1 MPNTGN
7 FSNTD
12 NRIVNLQFNNKDFE
26 KNAATTLETCEKL
39 DKKLTFKGVIE
50 GLAGLSAAAKSFD
63 LSPIVSATETA
74 AKAFNPLEEMAI
86 GALRRIGEQA
96 LQTGEQILKSVTV
109 DQIEAG
115 YGKFD
120 EKTQS
125 VQTIMSATGKTV
137 EEVNEQLQMLNWY
150 TDETSYAYTDMTS
163 NIGKFTNAG
172 VKLEDAVTAMVGIGN
187 AAGLAGTNV
196 RDASHAMA
204 GFSKAMGQGYM
215 DRLTWSWIKTAHMD
229 TIQFKQA
236 MIDSAVAAGK
246 LIKLSNGMYSIDG
259 KTDDNHLVSAATF
272 ELSLTKSK
280 WLTSDIITKTLAKY
294 GETTQKIYDYVKAS
308 DFEVYTSDAIE
319 QIGIS
324 MEDLGLKAFK
334 ASQEAK
340 TFSDAIEAVRDAVST
355 GWMSSFELIIGNYME
370 AKKVWT
376 DLANW
381 MYDIFVEMGN
391 ERNKLLKEWQ
401 KEWKFGAEGLGGRAY
416 LFEGIYE
423 IFDTISEYI
432 FAVGDAF
439 RKVFGEDWDTKL
451 LRDITQGIHN
461 FAQALSSTVKSGVFD
476 YETKGGIRWFITN
489 VEQLFHILKRVG
501 ETLSN
506 ITYLLATTVVEALGF
521 TSVTRTMKRSW
532 DATGEAIDSNIT
544 KIGKVVYSV
553 LHGINAWLTKNF
565 YGNENRRRI
574 REIVSSIGDIV
585 TNLKDIFVGVATSI
599 VKAIG
604 TISSSFSDISFSGAK
619 GILSI
624 IKTITSLIANL
635 VNTTNEATGNTK
647 ITDFFI
653 GILEFGKGILAV
665 LRVSKN
671 IASFVIKTV
680 TGFIDELKGRLSKT
694 GVLDVLSVELRD
706 LWDAIKDIFAS
717 ILGKSEE
724 LTKRGEDTGR
734 SFGWIALLADLLTQ
748 AIAIMT
754 DVIPMITE
762 AAKQFSSFIK
772 GINILMGETEEPDGT
787 GEKKRSIIDSLKD
800 SISSIFDEVD
810 GDKVSEGAK
819 KFSGSLFSKIFEGI
833 ANAINKLNINW
844 SAVGKFV
851 GFIGF
856 LVGMSLF
863 DAALFRLFKIVN
875 MTLGPAGLLSGLT
888 NFITGIGGVATAARD
903 AVKAFTVLNQMKQL
917 ALAIAILAGA
927 VWLLGQLPKEAIAR
941 GVVALGLIAGIF
953 GVMMKILNISGPL
966 INHVGGNSSVGA
978 QNFLNRNSL
987 NVNVISDKM
996 GIAAVIM
1003 GITTFVLVIAHVL
1016 NVLAKLDLKSILKG
1030 LLAVTVVMGLLI
1042 GAIAA
1047 ILALGK
1053 MIQNVATSEA
1063 AVVGN
1068 TTIVNQSSRTL
1079 SGYLIQLAAV
1089 IASITVAVMIFTAAI
1104 SAMATIAQNNPDGF
1118 WKACLAFVGMMV
1130 MLSAFI
1136 AILSG
1141 IQILSSKKWGIDGL
1155 GRRLI
1160 ETSIALIG
1168 IAAGLSL
1175 MMVPVGILAGL
1186 QKANVDLESVMLTL
1200 LGYVV
1205 GITVFAFAVSKMV
1218 STISTA
1224 TILKAV
1230 GIIAAMIIVTNGII
1244 PSITALSKI
1253 QLDGVD
1259 TKQLILEILGLLA
1272 GIVGII
1278 AVFGLITAKTNSK
1291 NMLSAA
1297 TMFTVITQSL
1307 IQLLAPLSTLAVLAL
1322 AGTDIDS
1329 LIGNI
1334 LVLTGALAVII
1345 GLLTTFTKSFKI
1357 TSVLSASAAFL
1368 IMSMAVSTIIW
1379 ALSTMKNFPS
1389 VESML
1394 GLGILLVAMGGVLA
1408 GLGALFT
1415 KIGTPEDLVL
1425 ISNSMVVMSVG
1436 LIAIAGALAI
1446 LNKFGKGLEWKSI
1459 GQFAAVIGILAGTV
1473 VLLGALT
1480 SAIPPILPVMKAMS
1494 SMIASIALVLI
1505 SFGAALF
1512 LVAKA
1517 IPIITEWLPKFM
1529 DVIKDAAKAME
1540 EHIGVF
1546 LIASGVIVALA
1557 ALITVLIASFTRSLP
1572 GLLGVLDEFINSISQ
1587 MSLRGKAVTT
1597 AFVMALVWGLAE
1609 ATPDVMDAIENSIKA
1624 ILERLGQSL
1633 GWIVDGLL
1641 KLIIGL
1647 LDALADAIRANGGPI
1662 LFAIVDI
1669 LEAIGELIVDALAAT
1684 LGTLFNLIVA
1694 AVLAIGKA
1702 AKDPSLTFAE
1712 AFQESFSGLSDSMSE
1727 GVKGFKE
1734 AAKLGMGDVK
1744 KFLYGLNGY
1753 EDTELKLFGD
1763 SEEAKKLGE
1772 EQGGEFFDKLIEGGK
1787 KAAGKVTESLG
1798 LDDTINSLKD
1808 KLLNGEFISTDE
1820 FTKLFN
1826 MEGFDVSKM
1835 LDMQS
1840 LMDTSAF
1847 NIDPST
1853 MMNWQE
1859 ATAGFTDFSTTV
1871 TDGNADMEAATLSFT
1886 DTAGDSTGEY
1896 VDELA
1901 NSNEDAELKLTEGV
1915 DKLETI
1921 INNRQDNF
1929 REAGRNLI
1937 QALDDGVTEKWELAS
1952 ESIKSKFRVLAEEIR
1967 DILSGENIYGDIT
1980 PVIDST
1986 KPYEYHVAA
1995 QTALDRKVYEKN
2007 TAFAAPMDA
2016 SVSTEQVQAAA
2027 NDISGLQGTINASS
2041 GRIESLI
2048 RMANGKIDT
2057 IIGDNDLFHKSFNAY
2072 RKECKDLSIYMDSGA
2087 LVGAI
2092 GDEMYDYIS
2101 TTANNEARSGG

>member
-1 MPNTGN
+1 MDNI
-7 FSNTD
+7 D

-74 AKAFNPLEEMAI
+74 AKAFNPLEEIAI

-187 AAGLAGTNV
+187 AAGLAGANV

-246 LIKLSNGMYSIDG
+246 LIKLSNGMYSVG
-259 KTDDNHLVSAATF
+259 GYTDDDHLVSAATF

-355 GWMSSFELIIGNYME
+355 GWMTSFELIIGNYME

-401 KEWKFGAEGLGGRAY
+401 KEWKFGLEGLGGRAY

-439 RKVFGEDWDTKL
+439 KKVFGEDWDAKL
-451 LRDITQGIHN
+451 LRDITQGIHD

-553 LHGINAWLTKNF
+553 LHGINAFLTKNF

-574 REIVSSIGDIV
+574 REIVSSIGDVV

-619 GILSI
+619 SILSI

-635 VNTTNEATGNTK
+635 VNATNEATGNTK
-647 ITDFFI
+647 LTDFFI
-653 GILEFGKGILAV
+653 GILDFGKAILAV
-665 LRVSKN
+665 LKTAKRIATFVVVSVLEFVNEFHKRLAEN
-671 IASFVIKTV
+671 GAIDKLIAS
-680 TGFIDELKGRLSKT
+680 LS
-694 GVLDVLSVELRD
+694 GLFS
-706 LWDAIKDIFAS
+706 AIKSIFVAIVGQS
-717 ILGKSEE
+717 SKLFEKGDDAEE
-724 LTKRGEDTGR
+724 
-734 SFGWIALLADLLTQ
+734 SFSWIKILADI
-748 AIAIMT
+748 IAYAV
-754 DVIPMITE
+754 DVIADIVPLATKLAEGIAAIITSIRNI
-762 AAKQFSSFIK
+762 FS
-772 GINILMGETEEPDGT
+772 GTEPDNV
-787 GEKKRSIIDSLKD
+787 GEKKKT
-800 SISSIFDEVD
+800 IFDSVKTSIETIFDKVD
-810 GDKVSEGAK
+810 GEKVNEGAK
-819 KFSGSLFSKIFEGI
+819 KFSAGVFESVFSGI
-833 ANAINKLNINW
+833 SEAIKKLNIDW
-844 SAVGKFV
+844 DKVAKFV
-851 GFIGF
+851 GFVGF
-856 LVGMSLF
+856 LVGISIF
-863 DAALFRLFKIVN
+863 DSALYRLFHLA
-875 MTLGPAGLLSGLT
+875 LGPAGILT
-888 NFITGIGGVATAARD
+888 GIHEFITGIGGIAQEARKF
-903 AVKAFTVLNQMKQL
+903 VSTLSIMSQL
-917 ALAIAILAGA
+917 KSLAIAISILAA
-927 VWLLGQLPKEAIAR
+927 SVWLLGQLPKEALAR
-941 GVVALGLIAGIF
+941 GIVALGLIATIL
-953 GVMMKILNISGPL
+953 GVMMKVLNLTGPL
-966 INHVGGNSSVGA
+966 INYQGSA
-978 QNFLNRNSL
+978 NRNISL
-987 NVNVISDKM
+987 IGGSKTAAVAAVIV
-996 GIAAVIM
+996 GIAA
-1003 GITTFVLVIAHVL
+1003 FVMAIAKAIDII
-1016 NVLAKLDLKSILKG
+1016 AKIPLDNLLKG
-1030 LLAVTVVMGLLI
+1030 AITLTVMLAALTGILYLIMKMGSLIADTTSQSNIINGQGLNSQRSTSKFSGYLLQLAVTI
-1042 GAIAA
+1042 GAISAA
-1047 ILALGK
+1047 ILIFTMALNS
-1053 MIQNVATSEA
+1053 MA
-1063 AVVGN
+1063 
-1068 TTIVNQSSRTL
+1068 
-1079 SGYLIQLAAV
+1079 
-1089 IASITVAVMIFTAAI
+1089 TVAQKNPEGFKTA
-1104 SAMATIAQNNPDGF
+1104 F
-1118 WKACLAFVGMMV
+1118 WSFIGILGAFV
-1130 MLSAFI
+1130 AFI

-1141 IQILSSKKWGIDGL
+1141 IEILSSKKFDVAGIGKK
-1155 GRRLI
+1155 LI
-1160 ETSIALIG
+1160 FTAIGMIAIVGALTLLMVP
-1168 IAAGLSL
+1168 IAA
-1175 MMVPVGILAGL
+1175 LAGL
-1186 QKANVDLESVMLTL
+1186 QKINVDVNTVL
-1200 LGYVV
+1200 L
-1205 GITVFAFAVSKMV
+1205 
-1218 STISTA
+1218 
-1224 TILKAV
+1224 
-1230 GIIAAMIIVTNGII
+1230 
-1244 PSITALSKI
+1244 
-1253 QLDGVD
+1253 Q
-1259 TKQLILEILGLLA
+1259 LA
-1272 GIVGII
+1272 GILVALGAFSFAITASMAKTRISDMLKAAGIVLTAVVAINLLIIPINSLGSLQLNNVDINSLLLSISGMLIGIVGVMTVLVYAMKTVSTA
-1278 AVFGLITAKTNSK
+1278 AVIKAGSILITGVLATL
-1291 NMLSAA
+1291 ML
-1297 TMFTVITQSL
+1297 V
-1307 IQLLAPLSTLAVLAL
+1307 APLGELAVLQL
-1322 AGTDIDS
+1322 AGADYSNI
-1329 LIGNI
+1329 IENI
-1334 LVLTGALAVII
+1334 LLLTGAVAGIMIILTALTKTNKSTKMMSAAASFLIISLAVSSII
-1345 GLLTTFTKSFKI
+1345 KALKSMD
-1357 TSVLSASAAFL
+1357 S
-1368 IMSMAVSTIIW
+1368 
-1379 ALSTMKNFPS
+1379 FPS
-1389 VESML
+1389 LESI
-1394 GLGILLVAMGGVLA
+1394 LGISVLLVAMGGVLA
-1408 GLGALFT
+1408 GLGALFN
-1415 KIGTPEDLVL
+1415 KIGTPEDLTL
-1425 ISNSMVVMSVG
+1425 ISTSMVVMSVG

-1517 IPIITEWLPKFM
+1517 IPIITDWLPEFM

-1546 LIASGVIVALA
+1546 LIASGVVVALA

-1597 AFVMALVWGLAE
+1597 ALVMALVWGLAE
-1609 ATPDVMDAIENSIKA
+1609 ATPEVMDAIENSIKA

-1712 AFQESFSGLSDSMSE
+1712 AFQESFGGLSDSMSE

-1734 AAKLGMGDVK
+1734 AAKLGMEDVK

-1787 KAAGKVTESLG
+1787 KAAGKVKESLG
-1798 LDDTINSLKD
+1798 IDDTITSLKD
-1808 KLLNGEFISTDE
+1808 KLLNGELISTDE

-1826 MEGFDVSKM
+1826 MEGFDASKM

-1886 DTAGDSTGEY
+1886 DTAGDATGEY

-1921 INNRQDNF
+1921 VNNRQDNF

-1986 KPYEYHVAA
+1986 KPYDYHVAA
-1995 QTALDRKVYEKN
+1995 QNALNRNVYEKN

-2016 SVSTEQVQAAA
+2016 SVSTEQVQAAS

-2048 RMANGKIDT
+2048 RIANSKIDT

-2072 RKECKDLSIYMDSGA
+2072 RKECKDLSIYMDSGE

-2092 GDEMYDYIS
+2092 ADDMADAIAIK
-2101 TTANNEARSGG
+2101 TTRANRTGG

>member
-1 MPNTGN
+1 MDNI
-7 FSNTD
+7 D

-50 GLAGLSAAAKSFD
+50 GLAGLSAAAKAFD

-74 AKAFNPLEEMAI
+74 ARAFNPLEEIAI

-187 AAGLAGTNV
+187 AAGLAGANV

-246 LIKLSNGMYSIDG
+246 LIKLSNGMYSVG
-259 KTDDNHLVSAATF
+259 GYTDDDHILSAATF
-272 ELSLTKSK
+272 ESSLTKSK

-355 GWMSSFELIIGNYME
+355 GWMTSFELIIGNYME

-381 MYDIFVEMGN
+381 MYDIFVEIGN

-401 KEWKFGAEGLGGRAY
+401 NEWEFGTEGLGGRAY

-439 RKVFGEDWDTKL
+439 KKVFGEDWDTKL
-451 LRDITQGIHN
+451 LRDITQGIHD

-506 ITYLLATTVVEALGF
+506 VTYLLGTTVVEALGF

-553 LHGINAWLTKNF
+553 LHGINAFLTKNF

-574 REIVSSIGDIV
+574 REIVSSIGDVV
-585 TNLKDIFVGVATSI
+585 TNLKDIFVSVAKSI
-599 VKAIG
+599 LKAIG

-624 IKTITSLIANL
+624 IKTITSLIMNL
-635 VNTTNEATGNTK
+635 VTATNSVTGNTK
-647 ITDFFI
+647 LTDIFI
-653 GILEFGKGILAV
+653 NILDFGKGILAI
-665 LRVSKN
+665 LKVSKN
-671 IASFVIKTV
+671 IAVFVIKIITSFV
-680 TGFIDELKGRLSKT
+680 NEFKTRISNT
-694 GVLDVLSVELRD
+694 GVLDDLSRELKD
-706 LWDAIKDIFAS
+706 LGDAIKDIFAS
-717 ILGKSEE
+717 ILGKSTE
-724 LTKRGEDTGR
+724 LSERGEDTSR
-734 SFGWIALLADLLTQ
+734 SFGWIALLADILTQ

-754 DVIPMITE
+754 EIIPMITK
-762 AAKQFSSFIK
+762 AATKFSAFVK
-772 GINILMGETEEPDGT
+772 GINVLIEDTEAPDGT
-787 GEKKRSIIDSLKD
+787 GEKKRTIVDSVKD
-800 SISSIFDEVD
+800 AISSIFDEVD
-810 GDKVSEGAK
+810 GNKVTESSK
-819 KFSGSLFSKIFEGI
+819 KFSGSVFSGIFKGI
-833 ANAINKLNINW
+833 ADAINKLNINW

-856 LVGMSLF
+856 LVGMTLF
-863 DAALFRLFKIVN
+863 DAALFRLFNIVN
-875 MTLGPAGLLSGLT
+875 MALGPAGLLAGLT

-903 AVKAFTVLNQMKQL
+903 AVKSITVISQMKQL
-917 ALAIAILAGA
+917 ALALAILAGA

-941 GVVALGLIAGIF
+941 GIVALGLIAVIF
-953 GVMMKILNISGPL
+953 GVMMKVLNLSGPL
-966 INHVGGNSSVGA
+966 INYVGA
-978 QNFLNRNSL
+978 ANRTGASNFLNRNSL
-987 NVNVISDKM
+987 NVNVISDKI

-1003 GITTFVLVIAHVL
+1003 GITAFVLVIAHVL
-1016 NVLAKLDLKSILKG
+1016 NALAKLDLKGILKG
-1030 LLAVTVVMGLLI
+1030 LTAVTVVMGLLI

-1047 ILALGK
+1047 ILAMGK

-1068 TTIVNQSSRTL
+1068 TTVVNQSSRTL

-1089 IASITVAVMIFTAAI
+1089 IGSITIAVMIFTAAI

-1141 IQILSSKKWGIDGL
+1141 IQILSSKKWGIDSL

-1175 MMVPVGILAGL
+1175 LMVPVTILAGL
-1186 QKANVDLESVMLTL
+1186 QKADVDLESVMFTL
-1200 LGYVV
+1200 LGYVI
-1205 GITVFAFAVSKMV
+1205 GITAFSYVLSKLAT
-1218 STISTA
+1218 TINTA

-1230 GIIAAMIIVTNGII
+1230 GIIAAMVIVTNGII

-1253 QLDGVD
+1253 ESDGVD
-1259 TKQLILEILGLLA
+1259 AEKLILDILGLLV
-1272 GIVGII
+1272 GIVAII
-1278 AVFGLITAKTNSK
+1278 AVFGAITSKTNSK

-1322 AGTDIDS
+1322 AGSDLDS

-1334 LVLTGALAVII
+1334 IVLTGALAVIS
-1345 GLLTTFTKSFKI
+1345 GLLTTWTKSLSI
-1357 TSVLSASAAFL
+1357 TSILSASAAFL
-1368 IMSMAVSTIIW
+1368 IMSLAVGKIIW
-1379 ALSTMKNFPS
+1379 SLGKMKDAPNL
-1389 VESML
+1389 ESML

-1408 GLGALFT
+1408 GLGALFN
-1415 KIGTPEDLVL
+1415 KIGNPEDLTL
-1425 ISNSMVVMSVG
+1425 ISTSMVVMSVG

-1480 SAIPPILPVMKAMS
+1480 SAIPPILPVMQVMS
-1494 SMIASIALVLI
+1494 SMIASVALVLI

-1517 IPIITEWLPKFM
+1517 IPIITEYLPEFM

-1546 LIASGVIVALA
+1546 LIASGVVVALA
-1557 ALITVLIASFTRSLP
+1557 ALVTVLIASFTRSLP
-1572 GLLGVLDEFINSISQ
+1572 GLLGILNEFINSISQ

-1609 ATPDVMDAIENSIKA
+1609 ATPEVMDAIETSIKA
-1624 ILERLGQSL
+1624 VLERLGQSL

-1669 LEAIGELIVDALAAT
+1669 LEAIGELILDALAAT
-1684 LGTLFNLIVA
+1684 IGTLFNLIVA

-1712 AFQESFSGLSDSMSE
+1712 AFQESFAGRSDSMSE

-1734 AAKLGMGDVK
+1734 AAKIGMEDVK

-1763 SEEAKKLGE
+1763 SEEAKRQGE
-1772 EQGGEFFDKLIEGGK
+1772 KEGGEFFDKLIEGGK
-1787 KAAGKVTESLG
+1787 KAAGKVKESLG
-1798 LDDTINSLKD
+1798 LDDTISSLKD
-1808 KLLNGEFISTDE
+1808 RLLNGEIISTDE

-1826 MEGFDVSKM
+1826 MEGFDPSKM

-1871 TDGNADMEAATLSFT
+1871 TDGNADMEAATVSFT
-1886 DTAGDSTGEY
+1886 DTAGDATGDY

-1921 INNRQDNF
+1921 VNNRQDNF
-1929 REAGRNLI
+1929 KQAGRNLI
-1937 QALDDGVTEKWELAS
+1937 QALEDGVTEKWEAAS
-1952 ESIKSKFRVLAEEIR
+1952 EVIKSKFRILAEEIR

-1980 PVIDST
+1980 PVINANN
-1986 KPYEYHVAA
+1986 PYEYQVAA
-1995 QTALDRKVYEKN
+1995 QSAVNRESYEKN
-2007 TAFAAPMDA
+2007 SAFAIPTTA
-2016 SVSTEQVQAAA
+2016 SVSTEQAQLASTSMA
-2027 NDISGLQGTINASS
+2027 GLQATITANSNK
-2041 GRIESLI
+2041 IESLM
-2048 RMANGKIDT
+2048 RVANDKLDRVVN
-2057 IIGDNDLFHKSFNAY
+2057 DNDLFHKSFDAY
-2072 RKECKDLSIYMDSGA
+2072 RAENKNKDVYIAPDK

-2101 TTANNEARSGG
+2101 VSANNEARSGG